1 MKFKILLTSAFFL
14 FLSASVFAKPVV
26 DSVGVRNDD
35 GKKVVQYKIKEGDTY
50 YSIGKRYHI
59 KPEAIMKY
67 NGSKKATL
75 TIGKV
80 ISVPTNMPFKGS
92 SKPKGTADAPKKEK
106 TESPKKET
114 ADAPKKETAKQ
125 KKERL
130 AEEAKAE
137 REKKKHKH
145 HDADKSDDTTVAP
158 VQQDAN
164 EPAEKPPVKIPE
176 QPQVQQPVQ
185 QAAQPPV
192 QQPIQNATPPFQY
205 KVSAG
210 ETLYG
215 ISKRF
220 NTTVDVLTKLNNLT
234 STNLQPGQILMI
246 QSGGAPAQ
254 TQAASQPAMNPT
266 TPNPVAKRDSISVA
280 IVNKDSLER
289 HLNANRFGLFE
300 KNEKGVATW
309 MDDPG
314 LDANKKLVLHRTA
327 PIGTV
332 IKITNPMTNRTT
344 FAKVVGR
351 FTDNESTKDVII
363 VMTKNV
369 ADALGALD
377 KRFHVDISYGSPN
390 E

>member
-1 MKFKILLTSAFFL
+1 MKFKILLASAFFI

-35 GKKVVQYKIKEGDTY
+35 GKKVVQFKVKEGDTY

-80 ISVPTNMPFKGS
+80 ISIPTNMPFKGS
-92 SKPKGTADAPKKEK
+92 SKA
-106 TESPKKET
+106 KET
-114 ADAPKKETAKQ
+114 ADAPKKEKADAPKKETARQ
-125 KKERL
+125 KKKRL
-130 AEEAKAE
+130 AEEVKAE
-137 REKKKHKH
+137 RGKKKRKH
-145 HDADKSDDTTVAP
+145 QEADKSDDTTVAP

-164 EPAEKPPVKIPE
+164 EPAEKPPVKILE

-185 QAAQPPV
+185 QMAQPPV
-192 QQPIQNATPPFQY
+192 QQPVQNTTPPFQY

-220 NTTVDVLTKLNNLT
+220 NTTVDALTKLNNLT

-246 QSGGAPAQ
+246 HSGGAPAQ
-254 TQAASQPAMNPT
+254 TQAASQPAINPN

-280 IVNKDSLER
+280 IVNKDSLDR